1 MSENNRTGEILTAF
15 VIGGLVGAIIGILFA
30 PAAGKVTRERIG
42 DWIDEKKEDAKEA
55 LRKLEEEIKKKK
67 EELAK

>member
-30 PAAGKVTRERIG
+30 PAAGKVTRERIS